1 MAIKDHSLTA
11 DANYKASVEATAVM
25 QSLIMVGGNCK
36 GQFRR
41 TQLAVRHDGMASHAK
56 TENHHAQQVIF
67 QMLGAGGQGS
77 LSKVPAHAAACAAS
91 GVPGTASFAWCDA
104 KQTGT
109 PLRVGGLAEARAAR
123 TRRQRRAQKAPP
135 DGGGD
140 EGAAGRGA
148 GLGGG
153 VAGERQAGGGRG

>member
-41 TQLAVRHDGMASHAK
+41 TQPAVRHDGMASHDK
-56 TENHHAQQVIF
+56 TENHHAQQVIV

-77 LSKVPAHAAACAAS
+77 LSKVPAQPLVQRAACQALPAS
-91 GVPGTASFAWCDA
+91 PGA
-104 KQTGT
+104 T
-109 PLRVGGLAEARAAR
+109 PS
-123 TRRQRRAQKAPP
+123 KP
-135 DGGGD
+135 
-140 EGAAGRGA
+140 GRH
-148 GLGGG
+148 
-153 VAGERQAGGGRG
+153 